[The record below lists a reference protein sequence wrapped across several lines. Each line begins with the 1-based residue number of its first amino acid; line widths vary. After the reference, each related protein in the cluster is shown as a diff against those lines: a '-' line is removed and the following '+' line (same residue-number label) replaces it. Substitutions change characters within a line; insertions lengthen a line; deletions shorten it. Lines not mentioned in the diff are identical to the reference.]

1 MVWLNFGKSLLYT
14 RFFLATLVRGPKDFT
29 MFLQKVGGEES
40 PWLPST
46 VSVTKVPEPVEG
58 PRTPSPRGTPPKTPF
73 SCHSGPSLSRTCSGM
88 PESPFLRH
96 CEPKAKQSIPAII
109 LHFSIDIA
117 PFLTVWGV
125 EINVELALI
134 LVIEIW

>member
-58 PRTPSPRGTPPKTPF
+58 PLPLRAGPPRNAP
-73 SCHSGPSLSRTCSGM
+73 L
-88 PESPFLRH
+88 
-96 CEPKAKQSIPAII
+96 KAFVVGLNFERAICKI
-109 LHFSIDIA
+109 CTYHF
-117 PFLTVWGV
+117 
-125 EINVELALI
+125 
-134 LVIEIW
+134 

>member
-29 MFLQKVGGEES
+29 MFLQKVGGGEES

-58 PRTPSPRGTPPKTPF
+58 PRTPSPRGTPLKPLFLVIPARACPGLVPGCRNHLF
-73 SCHSGPSLSRTCSGM
+73 YVIASQRRSN
-88 PESPFLRH
+88 PFLRLYYIF
-96 CEPKAKQSIPAII
+96 P
-109 LHFSIDIA
+109 
-117 PFLTVWGV
+117 
-125 EINVELALI
+125 
-134 LVIEIW
+134 

>member
-29 MFLQKVGGEES
+29 MFLQKVGGGRI

-58 PRTPSPRGTPPKTPF
+58 PRTPSP
-73 SCHSGPSLSRTCSGM
+73 
-88 PESPFLRH
+88 
-96 CEPKAKQSIPAII
+96 
-109 LHFSIDIA
+109 
-117 PFLTVWGV
+117 
-125 EINVELALI
+125 
-134 LVIEIW
+134 

>member
-46 VSVTKVPEPVEG
+46 VSVTKVPELVEG
-58 PRTPSPRGTPPKTPF
+58 PRTPSPRGTPPKTPIYPAHRLLGF
-73 SCHSGPSLSRTCSGM
+73 SAVNCLAAFDAASLFYYYS
-88 PESPFLRH
+88 
-96 CEPKAKQSIPAII
+96 
-109 LHFSIDIA
+109 
-117 PFLTVWGV
+117 
-125 EINVELALI
+125 
-134 LVIEIW
+134 